1 MNYQKTQKSSLA
13 WILTAAGF
21 VILVHAWIF
30 SSQPATYLG
39 ILTVTIILFAVALF
53 FSTLTI
59 QDQGMFLCLR
69 FGPLPLIKIYIRYSD
84 ITDAVPDRSS
94 ILDGWGIHYI
104 PWRGW
109 TYNLWGFKC
118 VRIQMGEETVRVG
131 TSDPEALAQFIN
143 NKISTRC

>member
-1 MNYQKTQKSSLA
+1 MSYHKTQKSFLA
-13 WILTAAGF
+13 WILTAASF
-21 VILVHAWIF
+21 VFLVHAWIY

-39 ILTVTIILFAVALF
+39 GLTVTIILFAVALF

-59 QDQGMFLCLR
+59 QDQGMFLTLR
-69 FGPLPLIKIYIRYSD
+69 FGPLPLIKIFIKYSD
-84 ITDAVPDRSS
+84 ITDAVPGRSS

-118 VRIQMGEETVRVG
+118 VRIQLGKETVRVG
-131 TSDPEALAQFIN
+131 TKDPEALAQFIN
-143 NKISTRC
+143 KKISTRC